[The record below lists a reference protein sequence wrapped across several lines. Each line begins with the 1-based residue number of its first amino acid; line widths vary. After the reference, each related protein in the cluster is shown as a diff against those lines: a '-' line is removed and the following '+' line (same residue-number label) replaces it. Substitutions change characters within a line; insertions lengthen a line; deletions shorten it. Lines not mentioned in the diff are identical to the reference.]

1 MEKILIISLFITV
14 VFCVAKLIEMKF
26 VEKEMQPLK
35 YIIRDSAIVFAA
47 SLVSLITTAYMN
59 ISISDFM
66 NVVTDSKIAN
76 MASTEVFTD
85 DPGF

>member
-14 VFCVAKLIEMKF
+14 VFCVAKLVEMKF
-26 VEKEMQPLK
+26 VEQEMQPLK